1 MLARMTWDQL
11 LTWSA
16 FAEIEPFGEERAD
29 LRAGIIASTI
39 ANVNRDPKKGR
50 PFKPGDFMPE
60 FGSAKRRAGKREP
73 LMNVDDWNQ
82 TKRMAGLMA
91 KAEG

>member
-1 MLARMTWDQL
+1 MTWDQL
-11 LTWSA
+11 LAWMA
-16 FAEIEPFGEERAD
+16 YAELEPFGEERGD

-60 FGSAKRRAGKREP
+60 FGKAKRASGKREP
-73 LMNVDDWNQ
+73 LMSVDDWQ
-82 TKRMAGLMA
+82 QAKRMAVIHA
-91 KAEG
+91 RAEG